1 MRGFLM
7 PLPDFNL
14 ENFPFL
20 IVSGKFSIALLNV
33 KTGYFEPI
41 VKASTSLMYG
51 QQAFFFQ
58 RTDFGVK
65 LNIATSSYLT
75 NGNKRLE
82 WL

>member
-51 QQAFFFQ
+51 Q
-58 RTDFGVK
+58 
-65 LNIATSSYLT
+65 
-75 NGNKRLE
+75 
-82 WL
+82 